1 MSKITNPQPKSPW
14 EAIRSQYSDTWS
26 SSPPIP
32 PSQTTLSPSP
42 TIYSHCPNPKQ
53 SLTQQTKQKLNTHKC
68 KLKFQTHFGVFSE
81 EAPSGFLEKKKR
93 KTKPNNSFPWNPMIT
108 PTIHAYIYMIEIERI
123 WNYRI
128 GRLERTVATGGRCL
142 ETRGLEVE
150 GWMESLF
157 PIRELTKLL
166 WGLRH
171 HGRVREE
178 EEEEESEV
186 SRWQDW
192 EIGSAER
199 VWEAISVCSLWN
211 EKKKQRSLS
220 SRYGLQREF
229 ECDWVFGIFFFRF
242 LFILAGFGFMSW
254 SVGASKY
261 R

>member
-1 MSKITNPQPKSPW
+1 M
-14 EAIRSQYSDTWS
+14 
-26 SSPPIP
+26 
-32 PSQTTLSPSP
+32 
-42 TIYSHCPNPKQ
+42 
-53 SLTQQTKQKLNTHKC
+53 
-68 KLKFQTHFGVFSE
+68 KFQTHFGVFSE

-166 WGLRH
+166 WGLRR
-171 HGRVREE
+171 HGRVREEEE

-211 EKKKQRSLS
+211 EKKNQRSLS

-254 SVGASKY
+254 SVGASK
-261 R
+261 